1 VITKRRSRIKRKQ
14 ISKKQIVMG
23 CKLVL
28 VVRKDLS
35 MGVGKI
41 AAQCSH
47 ASVMAYQ
54 KSSKIMLLKWA
65 LSGQRKIV
73 VGCPDEQAFMNIRDN
88 AKQHR
93 LLTNIVR
100 DAGLTQV
107 EPGSVTVL
115 AIGPAKDELIDQVTG
130 HLSLL

>member
-1 VITKRRSRIKRKQ
+1 
-14 ISKKQIVMG
+14 MG

-47 ASVMAYQ
+47 ASIMAYQ
-54 KSSKIMLLKWA
+54 KSSRLMLLKWA
-65 LSGQRKIV
+65 LSGQKKIV
-73 VGCPDEQAFMNIRDN
+73 VSCPDEQVLNNIRDN
-88 AKQHR
+88 AKKNCI
-93 LLTNIVR
+93 LTNTVR
-100 DAGLTQV
+100 DAGHTQV
-107 EPGSVTVL
+107 KENTVTVL
-115 AIGPAKDELIDQVTG
+115 AIGPAKEELIDQVTG

>member
-1 VITKRRSRIKRKQ
+1 
-14 ISKKQIVMG
+14 MG

-54 KSSKIMLLKWA
+54 KSSEGMLLRWA
-65 LSGQRKIV
+65 LNGQKKIV
-73 VGCPDEQAFMNIRDN
+73 VSCPDEQALNDIRDN
-88 AKQHR
+88 AKQQG
-93 LLTNIVR
+93 LLTSIVC
-100 DAGLTQV
+100 DAGHTQV
-107 EPGSVTVL
+107 DPGTVTVL
-115 AIGPAKDELIDQVTG
+115 AVGPAEEEVIDQVTG
-130 HLSLL
+130 HLRLL

>member
-1 VITKRRSRIKRKQ
+1 
-14 ISKKQIVMG
+14 MG

-41 AAQCSH
+41 ASQCSH

-54 KSSKIMLLKWA
+54 KSNKIMLLKWT
-65 LSGQRKIV
+65 LSGHKKV
-73 VGCPDEQAFMNIRDN
+73 VVECPDEN
-88 AKQHR
+88 ALFEIKAKAKEHR
-93 LLTNIVR
+93 IMTNVVR

-107 EPGSVTVL
+107 GPNTATVL
-115 AIGPAKDELIDQVTG
+115 AVGPAKEEAINQVTG
-130 HLSLL
+130 HLIN

>member
-1 VITKRRSRIKRKQ
+1 
-14 ISKKQIVMG
+14 MG

-28 VVRKDLS
+28 VVRKDLN

-54 KSSKIMLLKWA
+54 KSSKLMLLKWA
-65 LSGQRKIV
+65 LNGHKKIV
-73 VGCPDEQAFMNIRDN
+73 LECPNEQALFEIRDK
-88 AKQHR
+88 AKNHR
-93 LLTNIVR
+93 IITNIVR

-107 EPGSVTVL
+107 APDTPTVL
-115 AIGPAKDELIDQVTG
+115 AVGPAKEDKINEITG
-130 HLSLL
+130 NLRLL

>member
-1 VITKRRSRIKRKQ
+1 
-14 ISKKQIVMG
+14 MG

-54 KSSKIMLLKWA
+54 KSSRLMLLKWA
-65 LSGQRKIV
+65 LSGQKKIV
-73 VGCPDEQAFMNIRDN
+73 VSCPNEQALKDIREK

-93 LLTNIVR
+93 LLTSTIH
-100 DAGLTQV
+100 DAGHTQV
-107 EPGSVTVL
+107 EPNTVTVL
-115 AIGPAKDELIDQVTG
+115 AVGPAKEELVDQVTG

>member
-1 VITKRRSRIKRKQ
+1 
-14 ISKKQIVMG
+14 MG

-41 AAQCSH
+41 ASQCSH

-54 KSSKIMLLKWA
+54 KSSRPMLLKWT
-65 LSGQRKIV
+65 LSGHKKV
-73 VGCPDEQAFMNIRDN
+73 VVQCPDENTLFEIRDK
-88 AKQHR
+88 AKELR
-93 LLTNIVR
+93 IKTNVVH

-107 EPGSVTVL
+107 GPNTATVL
-115 AIGPAKDELIDQVTG
+115 AIGPAKEDLINQVTG
-130 HLSLL
+130 HLRLL

>member
-1 VITKRRSRIKRKQ
+1 
-14 ISKKQIVMG
+14 MG

-54 KSSKIMLLKWA
+54 KSNRIMLLKWA
-65 LSGQRKIV
+65 ISGQKKIV
-73 VGCPDEQAFMNIRDN
+73 VGCPNEQALYEIKDK
-88 AKQHR
+88 AKQNR
-93 LLTNIVR
+93 LLTNVVR
-100 DAGLTQV
+100 DAGHTQV
-107 EPGSVTVL
+107 EPDTVTVL
-115 AIGPAKDELIDQVTG
+115 AVGPAKEELIDQVTG
-130 HLSLL
+130 HLNLL

>member
-1 VITKRRSRIKRKQ
+1 
-14 ISKKQIVMG
+14 MG

-47 ASVMAYQ
+47 ASIMAYQ
-54 KSSKIMLLKWA
+54 KSSRFTLLKWA
-65 LSGQRKIV
+65 ISGQKKIV
-73 VGCPDEQAFMNIRDN
+73 VGCPNEQALFDIRDN
-88 AKQHR
+88 AKKNN
-93 LLTNIVR
+93 LSVSLVK
-100 DAGLTQV
+100 DAGHTQV
-107 EPGSVTVL
+107 APDTATVL
-115 AIGPAKDELIDQVTG
+115 AIGPAKEELIDQVTG

>member
-1 VITKRRSRIKRKQ
+1 
-14 ISKKQIVMG
+14 MG

-28 VVRKDLS
+28 VVRKDLN

-54 KSSKIMLLKWA
+54 RSSRLMLLKWA
-65 LSGQRKIV
+65 LSGQKKIV
-73 VGCPDEQAFMNIRDN
+73 VSCPNEQALNKIRDQ
-88 AKQHR
+88 AKQQL

-100 DAGLTQV
+100 DAGHTQV
-107 EPGSVTVL
+107 KSDTVTVL
-115 AIGPAKDELIDQVTG
+115 AVGPAKEELIDQVTG

>member
-1 VITKRRSRIKRKQ
+1 
-14 ISKKQIVMG
+14 MG

-54 KSSKIMLLKWA
+54 KSSKVMLLKWA
-65 LSGQRKIV
+65 ISGQKKIV
-73 VGCPDEQAFMNIRDN
+73 VGCSNEQTLVDIRDK
-88 AKQHR
+88 AKQYR
-93 LLTNIVR
+93 LLTNIVH
-100 DAGLTQV
+100 DAGHTQV
-107 EPGSVTVL
+107 EPNTKTVL
-115 AIGPAKDELIDQVTG
+115 AIGPAKEELIDQVTG

>member
-1 VITKRRSRIKRKQ
+1 
-14 ISKKQIVMG
+14 MG

-28 VVRKDLS
+28 VVRTDLR

-54 KSSKIMLLKWA
+54 KSSRVMLLKWA
-65 LSGQRKIV
+65 LAGQKKIV
-73 VGCPDEQAFMNIRDN
+73 LKCPNEQALYEIRDK
-88 AKQHR
+88 AKQQR
-93 LLTNIVR
+93 LLTSTVR
-100 DAGLTQV
+100 DAGYTQV
-107 EPGSVTVL
+107 EQDTTTVL
-115 AIGPAKDELIDQVTG
+115 AVGPANEELIDQVTG